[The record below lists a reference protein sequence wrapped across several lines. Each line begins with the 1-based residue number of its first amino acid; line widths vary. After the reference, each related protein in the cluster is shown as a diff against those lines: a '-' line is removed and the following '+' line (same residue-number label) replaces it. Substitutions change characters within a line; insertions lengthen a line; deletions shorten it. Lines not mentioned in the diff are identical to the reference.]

1 MTTIDEADRVEFRR
15 ALTRWLDNDVRPHVL
30 HVKSDKRF
38 SVRVLTD
45 AKRYSWHLG
54 ERGNVARTRHLVLRA
69 GQPGTY
75 RLVVAANGHVSRA
88 VVVVSP

>member
-1 MTTIDEADRVEFRR
+1 VAVVIRYIDM
-15 ALTRWLDNDVRPHVL
+15 RPHVL

-54 ERGNVARTRHLVLRA
+54 QRGNVARTRHLVLRA